1 MRKIIKNYKK
11 VSQLLSPIALAL
23 VLSAC
28 ETSSTARYSNND
40 ITAPASEN
48 STFYLL
54 KAQQST
60 DNSQKITLYLFALK
74 AFINEQQFGKA
85 EELIS
90 RLAKLPMNPMQLSE
104 WQLSRAQLFAARNDY
119 QKAISLLNFQ
129 PSWRL
134 PPTQYKRYY
143 LLKKELYRKLNDT
156 PNAVLSATQAAH
168 FIDDPSDQKDNW
180 FFVRSELIK
189 MQPYQLNALAKA
201 GNKTLSIWID
211 LINQSRNY
219 AYNPTKHQL
228 LLSQWRASNPDHPA
242 ALFLEDEA
250 PNINIEQAVFEKP
263 THVGVLLPLS
273 GKFASQGEAIKNGI
287 LQASIDDPNTAK
299 PSLAFYDTES
309 MSMEK
314 LVKQLQNNDT
324 QFVIGPLQKHKVNQ
338 YLIASQ
344 NSIPTIAM
352 NVLTDNKNHSTNT
365 CYFTLSP
372 EQEAEQAA
380 KHLAE
385 KSYKFPLVIAPDS
398 SIGKRISGE
407 FLKVWQAET
416 GTAAETAYFKNSA
429 GMQKTVQKAFG
440 LLESQSRAAQINK
453 LFDTEMKHEQ
463 RSRRDIDS
471 VYLVANSSEL
481 TLLKPFIE
489 VTINPDANPPKLFAS
504 SRGNSRVDGMGEIGE
519 LQGIEFTDIPL
530 IVNNTTPQATTIDEL
545 WPNLSNSMRRL
556 HALGLDAYTLIE
568 QLPLMQADP
577 NYEYH
582 GLTGLLSI
590 GKSCVI
596 NRTLPWVKFGGKDL
610 ELTH

>member
-11 VSQLLSPIALAL
+11 VSRLLSPIALAL
-23 VLSAC
+23 ALSAC
-28 ETSSTARYSNND
+28 ETNSTARYSNND

-54 KAQQST
+54 KAQNST
-60 DNSQKITLYLFALK
+60 ENAQKITLYLFALK
-74 AFINEQQFGKA
+74 ALINEQQFGKA

-90 RLAKLPMNPMQLSE
+90 RLAKLPMSPMQLSE

-119 QKAISLLNFQ
+119 QQAVSLLNFQ

-168 FIDDPSDQKDNW
+168 FIDDPRAQKENW
-180 FFVRSELIK
+180 FFVRSELEK
-189 MQPYQLNALAKA
+189 MQPYQLNALSKA

-228 LLSQWRASNPDHPA
+228 LLSQWQASHPDHPA
-242 ALFLEDEA
+242 ALFLDEDL
-250 PNINIEQAVFEKP
+250 PNIKQVVFEQPK
-263 THVGVLLPLS
+263 HVAVLLPLS

-287 LQASIDDPNTAK
+287 LQASIDDKNAEK

-309 MSMEK
+309 MSMQE
-314 LVKQLQNNDT
+314 LVKQLENNDT

-352 NVLTDNKNHSTNT
+352 NMLSDNENHSTNT

-380 KHLAE
+380 KHFAE
-385 KSYKFPLVIAPDS
+385 KNYKFPLVIAPDS
-398 SIGKRISGE
+398 GIGKRISKE
-407 FLKVWQAET
+407 FSDVWQAQT
-416 GTAAETAYFKNSA
+416 GTTAETAFFKNSA
-429 GMQKTVQKAFG
+429 AMQKTVQKAFG
-440 LLESQSRAAQINK
+440 LLESQSRASQLNK
-453 LFDTEMKHEQ
+453 LLDSKMKHEQ

-489 VTINPDANPPKLFAS
+489 VTINPDAKPPKLFAS

-530 IVNNTTPQATTIDEL
+530 IVNNTSPQAAIIDEL
-545 WPNLSNSMRRL
+545 WPNLNNSMRRL
-556 HALGLDAYTLIE
+556 HALGLDAYSLVE
-568 QLPLMQADP
+568 ELPLMQADP
-577 NYEYH
+577 NYEYQ

-590 GKSCVI
+590 GESCTI
-596 NRTLPWVKFGGKDL
+596 NRTLPWLKFGGKGL
-610 ELTH
+610 ELAH